1 MDYSNRTYA
10 TVLTSEIG
18 SVDFGQVMQTS
29 ADTVRKS
36 VNETQFVLKWYTA
49 KLPSFISPS
58 GSMIPTWSGSH
69 AECLN
74 LMTGSFWSDTGS
86 MP

>member
-10 TVLTSEIG
+10 TALTSTIG

-29 ADTVRKS
+29 AGTVRKS
-36 VNETQFVLKWYTA
+36 INETQFVLKWLTVDT
-49 KLPSFISPS
+49 PTFITDESVTL
-58 GSMIPTWSGSH
+58 TWSGSH

-74 LMTGSFWSDTGS
+74 LMTGSAWSDTGS